1 MKKSVI
7 IAIWMIFTVSFAFAG
22 QPEPHEPEAAMVLLR
37 ESMTEVVKVIED
49 QDLTVEEQRERI
61 EAIVDPVFN
70 YELIARLALGPR
82 NWPRLDREQ
91 RRIFI
96 DRFVNRLKESYF
108 QNVAVLEGDEKT
120 QLSFGDLRVENNRVH
135 IPVRAAMKD
144 TAVNM
149 LYKFHLSETEGWQVY
164 DVEVNGVSI
173 VASFRSQFTQVL
185 AEHSVDELL
194 EKLKTL
200 EAPAV
205 E

>member
-108 QNVAVLEGDEKT
+108 QNLAVLEGDEKT